1 MSLNEKEIRELLS
14 QATPGP
20 WKHELEDGC
29 IMDNLVDILTGWLQ
43 NNNGEM
49 VLGTGLE
56 INSNQEFYNL
66 ALAALAPELAADW
79 LRMRKE
85 LNELVEEL
93 NYTAICSGRQIAT
106 HVENILN
113 REANN

>member
-1 MSLNEKEIRELLS
+1 MKKHIRELLG
-14 QATPGP
+14 QTTDT
-20 WKHELEDGC
+20 ELE
-29 IMDNLVDILTGWLQ
+29 V
-43 NNNGEM
+43 E
-49 VLGTGLE
+49 
-56 INSNQEFYNL
+56 NL

-79 LRMRKE
+79 IRLRKE

-113 REANN
+113 KEANN